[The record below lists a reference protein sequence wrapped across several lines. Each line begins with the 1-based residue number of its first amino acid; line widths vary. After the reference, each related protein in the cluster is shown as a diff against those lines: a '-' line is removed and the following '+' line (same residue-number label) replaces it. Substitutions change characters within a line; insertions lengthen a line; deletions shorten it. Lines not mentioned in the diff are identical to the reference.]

1 MGTAVLEYVI
11 PILDGVITSNHLIP
25 PANPVFPWALTVF
38 IGESVNATQCRGRPG
53 LGPTHLLLQVLPTT
67 VAGTHVAWVL
77 AALFAGHMSQKC
89 CSYLDDDDDD
99 PEGDEQEIRDKTLPR
114 WQVWLA
120 AERSRDQRHWRPWR
134 PDKTKKQT
142 EEDCEDPERQA
153 STPAQ
158 EGASWAACLLCIPTR
173 PGEPEEGCWA
183 LCTCLAWEMPAH
195 SSLSMET
202 SVLPK
207 TSVGF
212 CWQLVMGQLVPVLS

>member
-1 MGTAVLEYVI
+1 MPLSVPG
-11 PILDGVITSNHLIP
+11 GR
-25 PANPVFPWALTVF
+25 AL
-38 IGESVNATQCRGRPG
+38 G
-53 LGPTHLLLQVLPTT
+53 HLLLQALPTT
-67 VAGTHVAWVL
+67 VVGTHVAWGLV
-77 AALFAGHMSQKC
+77 ALFAGHVSQKC

-99 PEGDEQEIRDKTLPR
+99 DPEGDAQEIRDKTLPR

-158 EGASWAACLLCIPTR
+158 EGGQRGRLAFSPSPLGLA
-173 PGEPEEGCWA
+173 EPEEGCWA

-202 SVLPK
+202 SLLPK
-207 TSVGF
+207 TCVGF
-212 CWQLVMGQLVPVLS
+212 CWLLVVWAVGSCPQIGA